1 MLLQLF
7 GLPNVLLV
15 TLQPTAEK
23 VIPIQHYAVIFLVT
37 QQWAHWIFFTIY
49 EVWKQIIRPISFKV

>member
-7 GLPNVLLV
+7 GLPYILLV

-23 VIPIQHYAVIFLVT
+23 VIPIQPYAEIFLVT
-37 QQWAHWIFFTIY
+37 
-49 EVWKQIIRPISFKV
+49 